1 MVPRQAQWLDR
12 SVVGGSNRVQ
22 EFLCEWREEIRD
34 LEDAVR
40 HLQNFPELLGNNSG
54 GQWDWNTNK
63 IELSLN

>member
-54 GQWDWNTNK
+54 GQ
-63 IELSLN
+63 